1 MSDLIVMKFADTYGA
16 QAAMNAVR
24 ALTEMR
30 YAWIDDVAVVDCHK
44 SGRVSTHTTHGSVT
58 GGALWGGL
66 AGMIIGLLWPPAIFL
81 GLWGIGMGAGALIEK
96 LTKETGL
103 DESMLDEIRAALD
116 KGTSA
121 LILIGA
127 TGDIDEMS
135 RAFEPYKPVD
145 VIRKDIPE
153 DTVENLK
160 AKLEEGDKV
169 AGQDAPAEG

>member
-1 MSDLIVMKFADTYGA
+1 VSDLIVMKFADTYGA

-30 YAWIDDVAVVDCHK
+30 YAWIDDVAVVERHK

-81 GLWGIGMGAGALIEK
+81 GLWGVGMGAGAIIEK

-103 DESMLDEIRAALD
+103 DEAMLDRIRGALD

-127 TGDIDEMS
+127 SGDVEEMT

-145 VIRKDIPE
+145 VIREELPE
-153 DTVENLK
+153 ETVENLK
-160 AKLEEGDKV
+160 AKLEEGDK
-169 AGQDAPAEG
+169 AAASDTPAEG

>member
-30 YAWIDDVAVVDCHK
+30 YAWIDDVAVVERHK

-103 DESMLDEIRAALD
+103 DEDMLNEIRAALD